1 MDRTAIE
8 QLIEWKERKN
18 RKPLVVRGARQ
29 VGKTWLLKEFSKLYY
44 EKTVYIN
51 FEKNELAKRLFEQDF
66 DIWRILRSVSLME
79 DVDID
84 EQTLLIFDEI
94 QEAPRGITSLKY
106 FYEDAPQYQII
117 AAGSL
122 LGISMHQKDSFPVG
136 KVDFMDLYPL
146 SFHEYLLA
154 TGNERFTALLKE
166 KDWETITLFKEKLT
180 TLLKEYF
187 FIGGMPE
194 VVDSF
199 VRNVDFNEVRR
210 LQLQILDAYDRDF
223 SKHAPIS
230 EVPRIRMVWKSI
242 HGQLTKENKKFI
254 YGMIKEGA
262 RAREFE
268 LAIEWLLDAGLIYK
282 ILRIKKGEM
291 PLSGFVDFAA
301 FKLYL
306 LDTGLFCAMG
316 NLPAKILI
324 EGNLLFSQFK
334 GAVTEQYVLQQLI
347 ARKLY
352 PYYWSSENSKGEVDF
367 IIQHEDTIVPIE
379 VKAEENLQSKSLRAF
394 IHRYPALHGVRFSM
408 SDFRQQ
414 EWMTNYPLY
423 ALPYVI

>member
-1 MDRTAIE
+1 MERTAIQ
-8 QLIEWKERKN
+8 QLIEWKKRKN

-29 VGKTWLLKEFSKLYY
+29 VGKTWLLKEFANLYY
-44 EKTVYIN
+44 KKSVYIN
-51 FEKNELAKRLFEQDF
+51 FENNKLAKRLFEQDF
-66 DIWRILRSVSLME
+66 DIQRILKSISLME
-79 DVDID
+79 DVAID

-106 FYEDAPQYQII
+106 FQEDAPQYQII

-122 LGISMHQKDSFPVG
+122 LGISTHQKDSFPVG

-154 TGNERFTALLKE
+154 TGNKRFVDLLQS
-166 KDWETITLFKEKLT
+166 KDWETIALFKERLIT
-180 TLLKEYF
+180 SLKEYL

-194 VVDSF
+194 VVDTFAQSG
-199 VRNVDFNEVRR
+199 DFNEARR

-223 SKHAPIS
+223 SKHAPTS
-230 EVPRIRMVWKSI
+230 EVPRIRMVWKSL
-242 HGQLTKENKKFI
+242 HGQLAKENKKFI
-254 YGMIKEGA
+254 YGVIKEGA
-262 RAREFE
+262 RAREFG

-282 ILRIKKGEM
+282 IYRIKKGEI

-316 NLPAKILI
+316 NLPAKTLVD
-324 EGNLLFSQFK
+324 GNQLFLQFK
-334 GAVTEQYVLQQLI
+334 GAVVEQYVLQQLI
-347 ARKLY
+347 AGKLQ
-352 PYYWSSENSKGEVDF
+352 PYYWSSENSRGELDF
-367 IIQHEDTIVPIE
+367 IVQYEDTLVPIE

-394 IHRYPALHGVRFSM
+394 IQRNPALHGIRFSM
-408 SDFRQQ
+408 SDFREQ
-414 EWMTNYPLY
+414 EWMTNFPLY
-423 ALPYVI
+423 ALPFI

>member
-8 QLIEWKERKN
+8 QLIEWKGRKN

-29 VGKTWLLKEFSKLYY
+29 VGKTWLLKEFAKLYY

-51 FEKNELAKRLFEQDF
+51 FEKNELAKKLFEQDF
-66 DIWRILRSVSLME
+66 DIRRILKSVSLME

-154 TGNERFTALLKE
+154 TGNERFTDLLNKR
-166 KDWETITLFKEKLT
+166 DWETITLFKEKLI

-199 VRNVDFNEVRR
+199 VRSTDFNEVRR

-262 RAREFE
+262 RTREFE

-282 ILRIKKGEM
+282 ISRIKKGEM

-306 LDTGLFCAMG
+306 LDTGLFCTMG
-316 NLPAKILI
+316 NLPAKTLI

-347 ARKLY
+347 AGKSH

-367 IIQHEDTIVPIE
+367 VVQHGDTIIPIE

-394 IHRYPALHGVRFSM
+394 INRYPALHGVRFSM

-423 ALPYVI
+423 ALPYVM

>member
-8 QLIEWKERKN
+8 QLIEWKGRKN

-29 VGKTWLLKEFSKLYY
+29 VGKTWLLKEFAKLYY

-51 FEKNELAKRLFEQDF
+51 FEKNELAKKLFEQDF
-66 DIWRILRSVSLME
+66 DIRRILKSVSLME

-154 TGNERFTALLKE
+154 TGNERFTDLLNKR
-166 KDWETITLFKEKLT
+166 DWETITLFKEKLI

-199 VRNVDFNEVRR
+199 VRSTDFNEVRR

-262 RAREFE
+262 RAKEFE

-282 ILRIKKGEM
+282 ISRIKKGEM

-306 LDTGLFCAMG
+306 LDTGLFCTMG
-316 NLPAKILI
+316 NLPAKTLI
-324 EGNLLFSQFK
+324 EGNGLFSQFK

-347 ARKLY
+347 AGKLY

-367 IIQHEDTIVPIE
+367 VVQHEDIIIPIE

-394 IHRYPALHGVRFSM
+394 INRYPALHGVRFSM

-423 ALPYVI
+423 ALPYVM

>member
-8 QLIEWKERKN
+8 ELIQWKERKN

-29 VGKTWLLKEFSKLYY
+29 VGKTWLLKEFAKLYY

-51 FEKNELAKRLFEQDF
+51 FENNELAKRLFEQDF
-66 DIWRILRSVSLME
+66 DIRRILRSISLME

-106 FYEDAPQYQII
+106 FYEEAPQYQII

-122 LGISMHQKDSFPVG
+122 LGISMHQNDSFPVG

-154 TGNERFTALLKE
+154 TGNERFMNLLKK
-166 KDWETITLFKEKLT
+166 KDWETIILFKEKLT
-180 TLLKEYF
+180 ILLKEYF
-187 FIGGMPE
+187 FTGGMPE

-199 VRNVDFNEVRR
+199 VRNADFNEARR

-242 HGQLTKENKKFI
+242 HGQLTKENKKFM

-268 LAIEWLLDAGLIYK
+268 LAIEWLLDAGLVYK
-282 ILRIKKGEM
+282 ISRIKKGEM
-291 PLSGFVDFAA
+291 PLSAFVDFAA

-316 NLPAKILI
+316 NLPAKTLI
-324 EGNLLFSQFK
+324 EGNRLFSQFK

-347 ARKLY
+347 AGKSH

-367 IIQHEDTIVPIE
+367 IVQQEEIIVPIE

-394 IHRYPALHGVRFSM
+394 IKRYPALRGVRFSL
-408 SDFRQQ
+408 SDFREQ

-423 ALPYVI
+423 SLSYVM

>member
-8 QLIEWKERKN
+8 QLIQWKGRKN

-29 VGKTWLLKEFSKLYY
+29 VGKTWLLKEFAKLYY

-66 DIWRILRSVSLME
+66 DIRRILKSVSLME

-106 FYEDAPQYQII
+106 FYEEAPQYQII
-117 AAGSL
+117 AASSL
-122 LGISMHQKDSFPVG
+122 LGISMHQEDSFPVG

-154 TGNERFTALLKE
+154 TGNERFTDLLNKR
-166 KDWETITLFKEKLT
+166 DWETITLFKEKLT

-199 VRNVDFNEVRR
+199 VRSADFNEVRR
-210 LQLQILDAYDRDF
+210 LQLHILDAYDRDF

-242 HGQLTKENKKFI
+242 LGQLATENKKFI

-262 RAREFE
+262 RAKEFE
-268 LAIEWLLDAGLIYK
+268 LALEWLLDARLIYK
-282 ILRIKKGEM
+282 ISRIKKGEM
-291 PLSGFVDFAA
+291 PLSGFVDFAT
-301 FKLYL
+301 FKLNL

-316 NLPAKILI
+316 NLPAKTLI

-347 ARKLY
+347 AGKSH

-367 IIQHEDTIVPIE
+367 VVQHEDTILPIE

-394 IHRYPALHGVRFSM
+394 INRYPALHGVRFSM

-414 EWMTNYPLY
+414 EWVTNYPLY
-423 ALPYVI
+423 ALPYVM